1 MKTTLQIIILLFSC
15 LIFSQTKDEKIISIL
30 KTNGS
35 IESYKS
41 FLIDMTI
48 NPLKY
53 SSEKKDSL
61 KLVEIE
67 RKLTDQEI
75 SKRLSRAFSEVYSE
89 NEINE
94 IYNFYNSQT
103 GKKMF
108 SSFEVLDKKFRNSF
122 QDIQSELKPILD
134 KSIAEN
140 KKEAEENREVPIPVS
155 KEDGF
160 YSVINFDSSN
170 DKLKDLNL
178 SQNPEVKRNEILEI
192 SLSKDELDRNIINL
206 ALTKEGA
213 KKFKKLTENNIGK
226 PIAIV
231 LNKMLISAPRVMNE
245 IPNGKI
251 QISGNFTDEDVANFV
266 NSLKK

>member
-1 MKTTLQIIILLFSC
+1 MKTTLQIIILLFSS
-15 LIFSQTKDEKIISIL
+15 LIFSQTKEEKIISIL
-30 KTNGS
+30 KTNGN
-35 IESYKS
+35 IEGYKS

-53 SSEKKDSL
+53 SAEKKDSL

-67 RKLTDQEI
+67 KKLTDQEI
-75 SKRLSRAFSEVYSE
+75 SKRLAKAFSEVYSE

-103 GKKMF
+103 GKKML
-108 SSFEVLDKKFRNSF
+108 SSFESLDKKFRNSF
-122 QDIQSELKPILD
+122 QDIQDVLKPILD

-140 KKEAEENREVPIPVS
+140 QRESEENREIPIPIE

-170 DKLKDLNL
+170 NKLENL
-178 SQNPEVKRNEILEI
+178 KLSSNPEIKRNEILEI
-192 SLSKDELDRNIINL
+192 TSSKDNLDRNIINL
-206 ALTKEGA
+206 TLTKEGA

-231 LNKMLISAPRVMNE
+231 LNKMLISAPRVVSE

-251 QISGNFTDEDVANFV
+251 QISGNFNDEDVENFV
-266 NSLKK
+266 KSLKK